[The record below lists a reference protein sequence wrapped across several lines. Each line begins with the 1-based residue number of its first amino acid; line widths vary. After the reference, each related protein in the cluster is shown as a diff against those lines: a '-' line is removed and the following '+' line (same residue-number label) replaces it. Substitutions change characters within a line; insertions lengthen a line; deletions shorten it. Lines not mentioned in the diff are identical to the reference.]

1 MLLMEIVK
9 QAKKLSTSDKE
20 QLIHDMQTWLKDE
33 AKPKSNM
40 HPADDAPDMISE
52 YVDWKLHPDFNWN
65 DMYDA
70 AEKLQSV
77 KSAMTGPTRLD
88 ESELIFV
95 EGSDA

>member
-1 MLLMEIVK
+1 
-9 QAKKLSTSDKE
+9 
-20 QLIHDMQTWLKDE
+20 MQTWVEEE

-40 HPADDAPDMISE
+40 HPAFDEPDMIWE
-52 YVDWKLHPDFNWN
+52 YVDWKLHPVFNWN

-88 ESELIFV
+88 ESSLIFV
-95 EGSDA
+95 EGSGA